1 MARLDAE
8 LGRVLLPLVTP
19 FHEDGSVDHE
29 TLAALAVMVVDRN
42 LCDSIIVSGT
52 TGEFISLSFEERR
65 QILGTVRE
73 AIKGRVP
80 LIAGTGAAYT
90 GHAIELTAEAE
101 SLGYDAALVVAP
113 YYLRPTEE
121 GLYQH
126 YLAVAQST
134 NLPILLYNIPLFT
147 GVNITPGI
155 LARLVDIANIRAIKD
170 EAGLNP
176 LQATEYA
183 RVVPEDFAVYSGD
196 DTMVLQVLSQGGVGV
211 VSGGSAIIGQR
222 MKEMISAYFRGDVA
236 EAQRLHLE
244 MYELFRAFNMNGRIN
259 TIPLLRDALS
269 MTWRDVGAPRL
280 PLVRGSEEEKE
291 ELARVLRHLDMLPA
305 SASRI

>member
-1 MARLDAE
+1 MDRIDTE

-19 FHEDGSVDHE
+19 FHEDGTVDHE
-29 TLAALAVMVVDRN
+29 RLAALAVMVVDRG

-73 AIKGRVP
+73 AINKRVP

-90 GHAIELTAEAE
+90 GHAIELTRSAE
-101 SLGYDAALVVAP
+101 SLGYDAAMVVAP

-126 YLAVAQST
+126 YCAVADST
-134 NLPILLYNIPLFT
+134 KLPILLYNIPLFT
-147 GVNITPGI
+147 GVNITPEL
-155 LARLVDIANIRAIKD
+155 LARLVTIANIRAIKD
-170 EAGLNP
+170 EAGVNP

-183 RVVPEDFAVYSGD
+183 RVVPKDFAVYCGD

-222 MKEMISAYFRGDVA
+222 MKEMIRVYFRGDVA

-244 MYELFRAFNMNGRIN
+244 MYELFRTFNMNGRIN
-259 TIPLLRDALS
+259 TVPLLREALS
-269 MTWRDVGAPRL
+269 MTWDDVGAPRL
-280 PLVRGSEEEKE
+280 PLVRGSDEERS
-291 ELARVLRHLDMLPA
+291 ELARVLTELGAIPKPL
-305 SASRI
+305 